1 MLHNDMKGGQS
12 GVTGSLTAFVLL
24 SMLEA
29 GTPVEVG
36 RLSLL

>member
-12 GVTGSLTAFVLL
+12 GAAGSLTAFVLL

-36 RLSLL
+36 WLSLL